1 LQNDRQVEEN
11 LLGNATTGVSKNKYF
26 YFKIERK
33 HKVLHDYVLLCNK
46 RAKGLFFDVFVF

>member
-1 LQNDRQVEEN
+1 MQNDRQVEEN
-11 LLGNATTGVSKNKYF
+11 LLGNATTGVSKNKCF